1 MTGSYRNICGL
12 VIQFQVSSYNIYTGD
27 KDMDNKN
34 NDVWNDDEY
43 IRAMDEWDDED
54 RYDGEI
60 RETVDWEDG
69 ETV

>member
-12 VIQFQVSSYNIYTGD
+12 VIQCQVSSYNIYTGD

-34 NDVWNDDEY
+34 NDIWNDDEY

-60 RETVDWEDG
+60 RELVDWEDG

>member
-1 MTGSYRNICGL
+1 
-12 VIQFQVSSYNIYTGD
+12 
-27 KDMDNKN
+27 MDNKN
-34 NDVWNDDEY
+34 NDIHNDDEY

-60 RETVDWEDG
+60 VELVDWEDG

>member
-1 MTGSYRNICGL
+1 MTGSNRNICGL
-12 VIQFQVSSYNIYTGD
+12 VIQCLVSSYNIYTGD